1 VEGKDKLLLP
11 KWDSLC
17 KHAVHKNAKKTIR
30 TDVKKADWY
39 YSKDSK
45 HAKNH
50 KLLISHI
57 HEFVATQVTNGEVG
71 EKVQKVV

>member
-11 KWDSLC
+11 KWDSFR
-17 KHAVHKNAKKTIR
+17 KHAGCKKAKKNTRI
-30 TDVKKADWY
+30 DVKKGDWY

-50 KLLISHI
+50 TLLVSHS
-57 HEFVATQVTNGEVG
+57 HEFVATQITNGEVG
-71 EKVQKVV
+71 EKV